1 MSVID
6 AMTAIILPST
16 FPEFAILLLIGGGLV
31 VMASLVRFLYPPEK
45 SVPRNHHLIV
55 CIAPKEI
62 ADYLF
67 GATDE

>member
-31 VMASLVRFLYPPEK
+31 VMASLVRFLYPPK

-62 ADYLF
+62 ADYLL
-67 GATDE
+67 GEADE